1 MKMDLKNKTMET
13 VFAIAISTILMLIG
27 IYYLE
32 LVIFLYPVLFVM
44 LGIRY
49 GINYA
54 VLGLI
59 ISSFSLGLMV
69 DMISGVF
76 IFIGFTPLT
85 ISLIYTMKM
94 RKNAFT
100 VLSISTMAF
109 LLSILFI
116 ISIMKNMAGV
126 SIINQL
132 EEFFT
137 QILNYQVEVLKD
149 TELSNYQIL
158 KVEDFLENAYDY
170 IILIIPSI
178 LMIFSLITAYL
189 NFLLSSLSLRRLGYG
204 IVSIPKFSRFKLPNN
219 ILLGTGIMFLG
230 TFILKKVELIY
241 YETVLLNITVIIT
254 FLFFTQGLSVIDHM
268 LIKRNIKLILRILIV
283 IVFTII
289 IPLGWII
296 PIIGV
301 FDTIFDIRKF
311 RKSA

>member
-1 MKMDLKNKTMET
+1 MDLKNKTMET

>member
-1 MKMDLKNKTMET
+1 MDLKNKTMET

-178 LMIFSLITAYL
+178 LIIFSLITAYL